1 MNYFAL
7 DPSKKDL
14 NEVLVLLREQ
24 SNEII
29 SLKEMLAKQNVI
41 LEKMS
46 SKIFSMNTKIDIFP
60 IKTIAEIKSLD
71 ATVENFPEYELV
83 SLS

>member
-46 SKIFSMNTKIDIFP
+46 SKIFPMNTKIDIFP